1 MDPKML
7 ELTPDQLRRF
17 TDPTQFTFQTTAD
30 VPDLDKIIGQDR
42 AVRAIGFGVD
52 IESQGYNIYAV
63 GPSGSGRTTTVRQFL
78 DRRAAGRPL
87 PREWC
92 YVYNFADPR
101 RPHAISLPAGQGPLL
116 RKEMLE
122 LAEQLR
128 RDIPR
133 AFEGEVF
140 EQRRREIVLDL
151 QRKQQALL
159 QELDTYLSQRGFS
172 LIRSQ
177 TGMAIAPV
185 LQGKVLSGEDYDK
198 LDPEI
203 KAKFESFRPELQE
216 QFDKT
221 MRLTRQ
227 IDREGRQAIEKVTH
241 DMAGFVV
248 DQSLEELRDKF
259 KDLPAVLDYLAAVR
273 TDAIENADNLL
284 ASPEDEK
291 PSLFGPTAP
300 KDSFLKRYQ
309 VNVLTEAPQG
319 QNAPIVIEDNPTYS
333 NLIGRIEHT
342 AEFGTMVTDYTQIR
356 AGALHRANGGYLVV
370 EAKNLLSNTL
380 AWDALKRSIRNRQ
393 VKIEEMA
400 QYYGLVATA
409 SLEPE
414 PIPLEVK
421 VVIIGDEQL
430 YDLLYTYDEDFR
442 DLFKVRAQFVSQ
454 IQRDAQTAEDY
465 AQFIGTLCRHENL
478 RHLNSSAV
486 GYIIDEAAR
495 LVEDQGRIS
504 TRLSQVAD
512 LVRESSFWAEKT
524 GHDVVQVDDVRSTTQ
539 ERTFRRSYAAERYRE
554 AIQDGVMLIEV
565 TGHKIGQINGLSVI
579 QAASYEFGIPSRV
592 SAKTFIGRSGVVSI
606 DREVKM
612 SGPIH
617 DKGQLILSA
626 YLSGRFAQRHPLS
639 ISASLAF
646 EQLYSGVEGDSASS
660 TELYALLSSLAE
672 APIRQDIAVTGSVN
686 QFGLIQAIGGVNAK
700 IEGFFDICS
709 TKGLTST
716 QGVMVPASNI
726 RHLMLREDIVQS
738 VAQGQFHIY
747 AVSTI
752 EEGIEL
758 LTGIV
763 AGEVNA
769 EGHYPDG
776 SLYAKIEA
784 KMEAYHVL
792 LVDKKKDKAEIPELK
807 SGEQPEENGE
817 GVADQS
823 AG

>member
-1 MDPKML
+1 MDHAML
-7 ELTPDQLRRF
+7 ELLPDQVRRF
-17 TDPTQFTFQTTAD
+17 TDPAQFAFQTTAELA
-30 VPDLDKIIGQDR
+30 DLEKIIGQDR
-42 AVRAIGFGVD
+42 AVRAISFGVD
-52 IESQGYNIYAV
+52 IQSQGYNIFAV
-63 GPSGSGRTTTVRQFL
+63 GPSGSGRTTAVRQFL
-78 DRRAAGRPL
+78 DRRTVTHPL

-101 RPHAISLPAGQGPLL
+101 RPHAISLPLGQGLVL
-116 RKEMLE
+116 RKEMIE
-122 LAEQLR
+122 LVDQLR
-128 RDIPR
+128 LDIPR

-151 QRKQQALL
+151 QRKQQILL
-159 QELDTYLSQRGFS
+159 QELDIYLSQRGFS

-185 LQGKVLSGEDYDK
+185 IEGKVLSGEDYDK
-198 LDPEI
+198 LKPEE
-203 KAKFESFRPELQE
+203 KTKFEAFRPELQE

-227 IDREGRQAIEKVTH
+227 IDREGRKAIDQVTH
-241 DMAGFVV
+241 DMAGFIV
-248 DQSLEELRDKF
+248 DQTLEELREKF
-259 KDLPAVLDYLAAVR
+259 KDLPAVLDYLSAVR
-273 TDAIENADNLL
+273 SDAIENADNLL
-284 ASPEDEK
+284 VGPEDEK
-291 PSLFGPTAP
+291 PSSFGPSAP
-300 KDSFLKRYQ
+300 RDSFLKRYQ
-309 VNVLTEAPQG
+309 INVLANTPQG
-319 QNAPIVIEDNPTYS
+319 QNAPIVVEDNPTYS

-356 AGALHRANGGYLVV
+356 AGALHHANGGYLIVD
-370 EAKNLLSNTL
+370 AKNLLSNTL

-414 PIPLEVK
+414 PIPLDVK
-421 VVIIGDEQL
+421 VVIIGDEQV
-430 YDLLYTYDEDFR
+430 YDLLYTYDEEFK
-442 DLFKVRAQFVSQ
+442 DLFKVKAQFVSQ
-454 IQRDAQTAEDY
+454 IQLNTQTAQDY
-465 AQFIGTLCRHENL
+465 AQFIGTLCRQENL
-478 RHLNSSAV
+478 RHFNSHAV
-486 GYIIDEAAR
+486 SYIIDEAAR
-495 LVEDQGRIS
+495 LVEDQRRIS

-512 LVRESSFWAEKT
+512 LIRESSFWAEKA

-539 ERTFRRSYAAERYRE
+539 ERTYRRNYAAERYRE
-554 AIQDGVMLIEV
+554 VILDGVMLVQV
-565 TGHKIGQINGLSVI
+565 TGERKIGQINGLSVI

-592 SAKTFIGRSGVVSI
+592 TAKTYIGRSGIVSI

-672 APIRQDIAVTGSVN
+672 LPIRQDLAVTGSVN
-686 QFGLIQAIGGVNAK
+686 QFGTVQAIGGVNAK
-700 IEGFFDICS
+700 IEGFYDLCCAR
-709 TKGLTST
+709 GLTGT
-716 QGVMVPASNI
+716 QGVMIPASNV

-738 VAQGQFHIY
+738 VGNGQFHIY

-758 LTGIV
+758 LTGV
-763 AGEVNA
+763 AAGELDS
-769 EGHYPDG
+769 EGHYPEG
-776 SLYAKIEA
+776 SLYSRIEA
-784 KMEAYHVL
+784 KLEAYHL
-792 LVDKKKDKAEIPELK
+792 LLKDNDKDVAERHEPKVDSKPQGA
-807 SGEQPEENGE
+807 N
-817 GVADQS
+817 
-823 AG
+823 

>member
-1 MDPKML
+1 MDHTML
-7 ELTPDQLRRF
+7 ELPPDQLRRF
-17 TDPTQFTFQTTAD
+17 TDPTQFTFKSTAD
-30 VPDLDKIIGQDR
+30 LADLEKIIGQDR

-63 GPSGSGRTTTVRQFL
+63 GPSGCGRTTTIRQFL
-78 DRRAAGRPL
+78 DRRAANRPL

-92 YVYNFADPR
+92 YVYNFNDPR
-101 RPHAISLPAGQGPLL
+101 RPRSISLPSGQGPML

-122 LAEQLR
+122 LVEQLR
-128 RDIPR
+128 RDMPR

-151 QRKQQALL
+151 QRKQQLLL

-185 LQGKVLSGEDYDK
+185 IEGKVLSGEDYDK
-198 LDPEI
+198 LEPEE

-227 IDREGRQAIEKVTH
+227 IDRDGRQAIDKVTR

-248 DQSLEELRDKF
+248 DQSLEDLLEKF
-259 KDLPAVLDYLAAVR
+259 KDQPSVLDYLSAVR
-273 TDAIENADNLL
+273 SDAIENADKLL
-284 ASPEDEK
+284 VSPEDEK
-291 PSLFGPTAP
+291 PSPFGPSAP
-300 KDSFLKRYQ
+300 KDNFLKRYR
-309 VNVLTEAPQG
+309 VNVLTETPLG
-319 QNAPIVIEDNPTYS
+319 QYAPIVIEDNPTYS

-370 EAKNLLSNTL
+370 EAKNLLANAL
-380 AWDALKRSIRNRQ
+380 AWDALKRSMLNRQ

-421 VVIIGDEQL
+421 VVIIGDEHL

-442 DLFKVRAQFVSQ
+442 ELFKVRAQFVSQ
-454 IQRDAQTAEDY
+454 TPRDAQTVLDY
-465 AQFIGTLCRHENL
+465 AQFIGTLCRQENL
-478 RHLNSSAV
+478 RHLNPSAV

-495 LVEDQGRIS
+495 LVEDQGRVS

-512 LVRESSFWAEKT
+512 LVRESSFWAHQAER
-524 GHDVVQVDDVRSTTQ
+524 DIVQVEDVRSTIR
-539 ERTFRRSYAAERYRE
+539 ERTFRRNHAAERYRE
-554 AIQDGVMLIEV
+554 VILDGVMLVDV
-565 TGHKIGQINGLSVI
+565 TGERKIGQINGLSVI
-579 QAASYEFGIPSRV
+579 QAASYEFGVPSRV
-592 SAKTFIGRSGVVSI
+592 TAQTYIGRSGIVSI

-626 YLSGRFAQRHPLS
+626 YLCGRFAQRHPLS

-672 APIRQDIAVTGSVN
+672 LPIRQDLAVTGSVN
-686 QFGLIQAIGGVNAK
+686 QFGTVQAIGGVNAK
-700 IEGFFDICS
+700 IEGFFDLCCAR
-709 TKGLTST
+709 GLTGT
-716 QGVMVPASNI
+716 QGVMIPASNV
-726 RHLMLREDIVQS
+726 RHLMLREDIVKS
-738 VAQGQFHIY
+738 VGNGQFHIY
-747 AVSTI
+747 AISTV

-758 LTGIV
+758 LTGV
-763 AGEVNA
+763 AAGELDS
-769 EGHYPDG
+769 EGHYPEG
-776 SLYAKIEA
+776 SLYSRIEA
-784 KMEAYHVL
+784 KLESYHL
-792 LVDKKKDKAEIPELK
+792 LLKDKVKDMAETNDPK
-807 SGEQPEENGE
+807 VGN
-817 GVADQS
+817 
-823 AG
+823 